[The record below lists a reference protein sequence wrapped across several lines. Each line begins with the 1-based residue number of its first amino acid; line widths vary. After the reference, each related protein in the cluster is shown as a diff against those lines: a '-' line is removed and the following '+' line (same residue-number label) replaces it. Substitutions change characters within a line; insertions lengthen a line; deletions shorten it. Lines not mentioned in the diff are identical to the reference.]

1 MEDDGWDTRARRAR
15 RHARVLLQR
24 ITLPDPFDLDEFLQ
38 VVAADRGR
46 PIKVRPLAGEQLPT
60 VPCGLWIA
68 GETVDWV
75 FVENST
81 SPLHREHI
89 VLHEVAHM
97 ICGHTTGINHPSVL
111 LPHLDPA
118 RVRMVLG
125 RTSYSDDQ
133 EREAE
138 ALASLL
144 LSRAHRTRPSRT
156 VIVDD
161 ALGRAVGVLGR
172 ALR

>member
-97 ICGHTTGINHPSVL
+97 ICGHHGHQPSFG
-111 LPHLDPA
+111 PA
-118 RVRMVLG
+118 
-125 RTSYSDDQ
+125 S
-133 EREAE
+133 
-138 ALASLL
+138 
-144 LSRAHRTRPSRT
+144 
-156 VIVDD
+156 
-161 ALGRAVGVLGR
+161 ALGPGAGPDGAGPDQL
-172 ALR
+172 LRRPGARGGSPRVTASEPGSPHTPIADCDRR

>member
-1 MEDDGWDTRARRAR
+1 MWDTPARRAR
-15 RHARVLLQR
+15 RQARILLRR
-24 ITLPDPFDLDEFLQ
+24 IRLPDPFDLEEFLQ

-68 GETVDWV
+68 GETADWV
-75 FVENST
+75 FVEDST

-97 ICGHTTGINHPSVL
+97 ICGHTTKLDHPSLL
-111 LPHLDPA
+111 LPHLDPT

-125 RTSYSDDQ
+125 RTSYSNAQ

-144 LSRAHRTRPSRT
+144 LSRAHRTRPPG
-156 VIVDD
+156 VAVADD

-172 ALR
+172 ALP

>member
-1 MEDDGWDTRARRAR
+1 MWDTPARRAR
-15 RHARVLLQR
+15 RHARVLLRR
-24 ITLPDPFDLDEFLQ
+24 IRLPDPFDLEEFLQ

-46 PIKVRPLAGEQLPT
+46 PIKVLPLAGEQLPT

-68 GETVDWV
+68 GETADWV
-75 FVENST
+75 LVEDST
-81 SPLHREHI
+81 SPLHRDHI

-97 ICGHTTGINHPSVL
+97 ICGHTTNLDHPSLL
-111 LPHLDPA
+111 LPHLDPE
-118 RVRMVLG
+118 RVRVVLG
-125 RTSYSDDQ
+125 RTSYSNAQ

-144 LSRAHRTRPSRT
+144 LSRAHRTRSPGIS
-156 VIVDD
+156 IADD

-172 ALR
+172 ALP